1 MSLSEEERRIVVRLE
16 LEKAKRSL
24 GQIDGLARLGY
35 WDNIA
40 NRLYYALFHAVS
52 ALLVHDGH
60 AVNTHKG
67 AVAMFGQYYVKTG
80 VFSLAD
86 GRLYSQAVPISPATP
101 ARCTRPP
108 PKVYCCSLLCIAC
121 TDLQNC
127 ANVQGRW
134 AESWPCCT
142 PYSEYSVNSS
152 VHLTHKLGS

>member
-16 LEKAKRSL
+16 LEKAKRIL

-86 GRLYSQAVPISPATP
+86 GRLYSQLQTMREKSDYN
-101 ARCTRPP
+101 CTYEASKEEIFPLIELTTGLIEKIGR
-108 PKVYCCSLLCIAC
+108 I
-121 TDLQNC
+121 LQ
-127 ANVQGRW
+127 
-134 AESWPCCT
+134 
-142 PYSEYSVNSS
+142 
-152 VHLTHKLGS
+152 